1 MVFISTISANPIN
14 VSVDKKAVFSTTIDQ
29 QGRQI
34 VIEQHPTA
42 VDKQLPIQFVPSV
55 STNSVAT
62 YSLNDNDVKIIS
74 DKKTLVKPQ
83 PDTDSVIIE
92 SVSTFPATNLTSP
105 DLDSPLLVPFV
116 GNPLSVSYNDFFNV
130 NSQQPAALPPN
141 AGLLP
146 YNYGAAAYGIFQN
159 NEMTK
164 KWNQARAEVID
175 STWKNFKK

>member
-1 MVFISTISANPIN
+1 MVISHEKFSYYVN
-14 VSVDKKAVFSTTIDQ
+14 VSVPKGLLIYYQTDS
-29 QGRQI
+29 
-34 VIEQHPTA
+34 
-42 VDKQLPIQFVPSV
+42 
-55 STNSVAT
+55 
-62 YSLNDNDVKIIS
+62 
-74 DKKTLVKPQ
+74 
-83 PDTDSVIIE
+83 DSVIIE
-92 SVSTFPATNLTSP
+92 SVSTFPATNLTPP
-105 DLDSPLLVPFV
+105 DLDSPLLVPFL